1 MLELHCVYGV
11 ITTQM
16 PDGHTDTHRDASRT
30 KKGPPIT
37 CSVMCYYFYYTM
49 GSKSLFFMQTI
60 SWKFFKTS
68 EFVYLPY
75 LIQQLKPKLQHS
87 LTNLIKTFCLFV
99 VVLLKICKRSV
110 FVVSEMVVCWMDMA
124 SKIIERKSRTFL
136 VKL

>member
-1 MLELHCVYGV
+1 MATLIHIV
-11 ITTQM
+11 
-16 PDGHTDTHRDASRT
+16 THREQ

-49 GSKSLFFMQTI
+49 GSKSLFFMQRF

-75 LIQQLKPKLQHS
+75 LIQELKPRLQHS
-87 LTNLIKTFCLFV
+87 LTNLIKTFCLFVV